1 MVTIS
6 VTRAMRQSRGGGG
19 RHPASGVSR
28 RGRPAGGQGAYLC
41 ADRATV
47 LLRDRDFVARLRDI
61 PTLSAQPE
69 SKDDSDGAR
78 ANCSRKEEG
87 DKTTRSVAGSA
98 FLE

>member
-6 VTRAMRQSRGGGG
+6 VTRAMRQSIQG
-19 RHPASGVSR
+19 ASPGKR
-28 RGRPAGGQGAYLC
+28 RLAARPAGGQGAYLC

-47 LLRDRDFVARLRDI
+47 LLRDRDFVVRLRDI

-69 SKDDSDGAR
+69 SKDDNDGAR

-87 DKTTRSVAGSA
+87 DKTTRSVVAGSA